1 MPCLKIL
8 GVPSQVKYSLN
19 SSYEFDYGT
28 IFEPRITEI
37 MPSIKNLL
45 KTVIESFR
53 ENKIEAIKYLDKK
66 LSNFLKK
73 LNKQEK

>member
-1 MPCLKIL
+1 
-8 GVPSQVKYSLN
+8 
-19 SSYEFDYGT
+19 
-28 IFEPRITEI
+28 